1 MVMPLPP
8 AAAFG
13 ATVVLMCGS
22 EMQIDDNVN
31 DLYFGSLD

>member
-13 ATVVLMCGS
+13 ATVVLMGGS
-22 EMQIDDNVN
+22 EKQNDDNVN
-31 DLYFGSLD
+31 AWHFASLD